1 MIQDLIVTAVTPH
14 DVLDEDMMSDRGA
27 PAKDRWPR
35 GDDGS
40 DDSPSSG
47 RYALL
52 LLVVVVVAVL
62 PPSCRLL
69 NNCPTSVK

>member
-1 MIQDLIVTAVTPH
+1 MIQDLIVTAVTPD
-14 DVLDEDMMSDRGA
+14 DVLDEDMTSDRGA

-40 DDSPSSG
+40 DDSSSSG

-52 LLVVVVVAVL
+52 LVVVVAVL
-62 PPSCRLL
+62 QPSCRLL